1 VTRILRGIWAAL
13 IWIFLLMIPIQFYLA
28 GHGAMEGAHA
38 ADKGIA
44 VMKTAWDPHAGFG
57 TLMLLV
63 SLVIV
68 LVALAARPGSRL
80 LGMTAGLFVFMV
92 IQFLLPNLNDSASTR
107 WIAALHGVNALV
119 VTGLAIM
126 LAMRSR
132 PYLPFVR
139 SGEAAPESVAG
150 QS

>member
-1 VTRILRGIWAAL
+1 MTRILRGIWAVL

-68 LVALAARPGSRL
+68 LVALAARPGSWL
-80 LGMTAGLFVFMV
+80 LGMTAGLVRLYGDPV
-92 IQFLLPNLNDSASTR
+92 PASE
-107 WIAALHGVNALV
+107 
-119 VTGLAIM
+119 
-126 LAMRSR
+126 
-132 PYLPFVR
+132 F
-139 SGEAAPESVAG
+139 E
-150 QS
+150 